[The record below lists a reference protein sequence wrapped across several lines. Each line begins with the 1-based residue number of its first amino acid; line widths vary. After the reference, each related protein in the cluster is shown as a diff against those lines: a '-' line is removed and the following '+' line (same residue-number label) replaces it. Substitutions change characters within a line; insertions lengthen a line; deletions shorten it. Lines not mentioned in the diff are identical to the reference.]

1 MSKPAYNKSF
11 NRTRE
16 SAVARFRENVSVRA
30 G

>member
-16 SAVARFRENVSVRA
+16 SVVARFRENVGMRA